1 MPGFSTPDSERISSC
16 FDSVES
22 SAEDLS
28 VFASFRFFP
37 SRSDEGAGS
46 IGRGRV
52 FEGLSMCI

>member
-1 MPGFSTPDSERISSC
+1 MGSANQTPRGFVLVLIAL
-16 FDSVES
+16 
-22 SAEDLS
+22 SALL
-28 VFASFRFFP
+28 FASFRFFP